1 MKKVI
6 GGLALATL
14 IAAGCGGNGDT
25 EDTDGS
31 QNQTDLEEIEENSE
45 NSGMT
50 GSNEDSEMDEDEEE
64 HDHED
69 EGIDDET
76 ESEDDPEGETA
87 ETEVTHYLA
96 DDHTVRPLDEN
107 SDEQV
112 VLLTIDDVPDSHGVE
127 MAETLAELEAG
138 AIFFVNGHFL
148 HSDEGKEQLQAI
160 YDLGFEIGNHTMNHP
175 NMSNL
180 TEEEQYSEIVDL
192 NDMIEEITGE
202 RPRFYRAPFG
212 VNTDYSRELLEEKG
226 MQWMNWTYGYDY
238 DADYME
244 AEPLAEIMV
253 ETELLR
259 NGANLLMHDRS
270 FTSAALEDIV
280 TGLRE
285 NGYEPLD
292 PARIE

>member
-6 GGLALATL
+6 GGIAISTL
-14 IAAGCGGNGDT
+14 LVTACTANDGEDPAADRLEN
-25 EDTDGS
+25 EESVDTDE
-31 QNQTDLEEIEENSE
+31 T
-45 NSGMT
+45 
-50 GSNEDSEMDEDEEE
+50 EDSENGEEDQEVDAE
-64 HDHED
+64 
-69 EGIDDET
+69 
-76 ESEDDPEGETA
+76 DPEGEEQGSAAGTGDEDDENA
-87 ETEVTHYLA
+87 EDETDEPEVTHYLA
-96 DDHTVRPLDEN
+96 SDHTVRPLDEEN
-107 SDEQV
+107 DEQV
-112 VLLTIDDVPDSHGVE
+112 VLLTIDDVPDEHGVE

-148 HSDEGKEQLQAI
+148 NSEEGREQLQAI
-160 YDLGFEIGNHTMNHP
+160 HNLGFEIGNHTMNHP

-180 TEEEQYSEIVDL
+180 SEEEQYAEIVEL
-192 NDMIEEITGE
+192 NDLIEEITGE

-212 VNTDYSRELLEEKG
+212 VNTDYSKELIEEKG
-226 MQWMNWTYGYDY
+226 MQWMNWTYGYDF

-270 FTSAALEDIV
+270 FTSEALEQIV

-292 PARIE
+292 PERIE